1 MSKTQ
6 LKNQKKHQR
15 ARERKAKEL
24 REQALEAV
32 CHWRTALLAAPLA
45 NMGFPRERC
54 VEAVCACS
62 DGKAVVDLERCV
74 AWLLSEQAFKGKT
87 ADLDVAADLALM
99 EECEKKGFEV
109 SDIERSTIAHG
120 GDVETACRALESG
133 AFAIQPE
140 GH

>member
-24 REQALEAV
+24 REQALGAALT
-32 CHWRTALLAAPLA
+32 WRTSLLAAPLA
-45 NMGFPRERC
+45 NMGFARERC

-74 AWLLSEQAFKGKT
+74 AWLLSEQAFKGGK
-87 ADLDVAADLALM
+87 ADLDLAQDLAIM
-99 EECEKKGFEV
+99 EECEKRGFQM

-120 GDVETACRALESG
+120 GDVESACRALESG
-133 AFAIQPE
+133 AFAVHPE